1 MSNLYNFGEVA
12 KMVLKV
18 KFLGKFS
25 VSIDLVTINKKYVKK
40 PGTNDFMYYESET
53 NDFVIWSTQDFLFD
67 NRQIRLPDEL
77 NLSDPMSHI
86 HVFGSDTERYSTLK
100 KMYSTLETWS
110 KVDDMKRGV
119 FVGKKKKVVLA
130 GDFWYIS

>member
-1 MSNLYNFGEVA
+1 MA

-18 KFLGKFS
+18 KFQGKFS
-25 VSIDLVTINKKYVKK
+25 VSIDLVSINKNYVKK
-40 PGTNDFMYYESET
+40 SGTNDFMYYKNEMY
-53 NDFVIWSTQDFLFD
+53 DFILWSTQDFLFD

-77 NLSDPMSHI
+77 HISDPMSHV

-100 KMYSTLETWS
+100 KMYNTLEDWS
-110 KVDDMKRGV
+110 KVDDMKKGV
-119 FVGKKKKVVLA
+119 LVGNHKRIIFA